1 MSMIIP
7 IPENVYNELMT
18 GELPEA
24 VSDVFCKKAV
34 EIIDVADKYARYAI
48 ENIEEDF
55 FDMIEEEIEDEYEA
69 DIDLLDAA
77 ETRIYHILRFCY
89 IAKVSPMIET
99 IIGLL
104 HESEENCLFSDLLFY
119 DNTDDTELAA
129 NKIVFIALE
138 LLKDVKEAMEID
150 LD

>member
-1 MSMIIP
+1 MNGGRIF
-7 IPENVYNELMT
+7 VR
-18 GELPEA
+18 
-24 VSDVFCKKAV
+24 VSD
-34 EIIDVADKYARYAI
+34 EQTYD
-48 ENIEEDF
+48 
-55 FDMIEEEIEDEYEA
+55 
-69 DIDLLDAA
+69 
-77 ETRIYHILRFCY
+77 T
-89 IAKVSPMIET
+89 
-99 IIGLL
+99 L

>member
-1 MSMIIP
+1 MSMIIL

-18 GELPEA
+18 GELPKA

-55 FDMIEEEIEDEYEA
+55 FDMIEEIEDEYEA

-89 IAKVSPMIET
+89 IAKVSPIIET

-138 LLKDVKEAMEID
+138 LLKDVKEAMTID

>member
-1 MSMIIP
+1 MSMIIL

-34 EIIDVADKYARYAI
+34 E
-48 ENIEEDF
+48 
-55 FDMIEEEIEDEYEA
+55 IEEEIEDEYEA

>member
-1 MSMIIP
+1 MSMIIL

-99 IIGLL
+99 IMQSSVCYACHFYVSIHSVTHRFGTNQQL
-104 HESEENCLFSDLLFY
+104 ESECV
-119 DNTDDTELAA
+119 AGRWQ
-129 NKIVFIALE
+129 
-138 LLKDVKEAMEID
+138 
-150 LD
+150 

>member
-1 MSMIIP
+1 MSMIIL

-77 ETRIYHILRFCY
+77 ETRIYHILR
-89 IAKVSPMIET
+89 
-99 IIGLL
+99 
-104 HESEENCLFSDLLFY
+104 
-119 DNTDDTELAA
+119 DDTELAA